1 MGLPTLLLPGV
12 LDPFGVLGWWEQL
25 FFLGC
30 SFRGLEEDGIIVASP
45 PPLFENLMWLP
56 FGGLLGVASASVG
69 AVLTVYYSCGSCI
82 SGHP

>member
-1 MGLPTLLLPGV
+1 M
-12 LDPFGVLGWWEQL
+12 

-30 SFRGLEEDGIIVASP
+30 SFRGLGEDGIIVASP
-45 PPLFENLMWLP
+45 PPPPLFEDLTWLP
-56 FGGLLGVASASVG
+56 VGGLFGVAAASVG